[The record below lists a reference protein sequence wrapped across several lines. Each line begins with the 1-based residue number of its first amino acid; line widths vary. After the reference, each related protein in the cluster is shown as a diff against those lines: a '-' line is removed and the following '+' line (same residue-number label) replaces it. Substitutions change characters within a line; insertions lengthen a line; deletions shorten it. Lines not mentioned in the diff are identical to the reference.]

1 MELIIAFIILVAT
14 IVIGVPVIYS
24 FGLTSIWLVYSL
36 GFDASF
42 VYTTMYSKMN
52 GVVLLAIP
60 LFIILGG
67 VMEKGGVGSALVEM
81 VEAFIGRLKGALC
94 FVASVACAVFGAIC
108 GSGAATL
115 SCIGSI
121 LAPKMRDRKY
131 PMGVAAAVLACS
143 APIGMLIPPS
153 SIQILIA
160 WAGNLSVLRCFLA
173 TIIPGIILTILIG
186 IVGLVLCKKSP
197 DIVVIE
203 KLPLNQQMSR
213 AGKKTLS
220 AIPALIMP
228 LIVLGGIYG
237 GIMTPTEAAGV
248 AIVYAIPVS
257 IYIYKGIKWRDLGKT
272 FRESAVTTGVIM
284 VMLGV
289 IMVVSRILVMN
300 NVPSL
305 ILDGLMSVTNNNK
318 YLVLLMINIFLV
330 IIGMLMD
337 DVSGTLLTAP
347 ILLPIGMAMGISPY
361 HMAAIMGVNLGMGNV
376 TPPTAPFL
384 YLGARICKVDTKEMI
399 KPMLLIIVFAYLPT
413 LILTTYIPDMSLFLP
428 NLLMGA
434 E

>member
-14 IVIGVPVIYS
+14 IVIGVPVVYS

-413 LILTTYIPDMSLFLP
+413 LLLTTYIPDMALFLP

>member
-14 IVIGVPVIYS
+14 IIIGVPVIYA
-24 FGLTSIWLVYSL
+24 FGLTSVWLVYSL

-42 VYTTMYSKMN
+42 VFTTMYSKMN

-173 TIIPGIILTILIG
+173 TIIPGIILTVLIG

-413 LILTTYIPDMSLFLP
+413 LLLTTYIPDMALFLP

>member
-413 LILTTYIPDMSLFLP
+413 LLLTTYIPDMSLFLP

>member
-413 LILTTYIPDMSLFLP
+413 LILTTYIPDMALFLP

>member
-173 TIIPGIILTILIG
+173 TIIPGIILTVLIG

>member
-1 MELIIAFIILVAT
+1 MELAIAFVILLAT
-14 IVIGVPVIYS
+14 IVIGVPVVYA
-24 FGLTSIWLVYSL
+24 FGATTVWLVFSL

-60 LFIILGG
+60 LFIILGAI
-67 VMEKGGVGSALVEM
+67 MEKGGVGNALVEC
-81 VEAFIGRLKGALC
+81 VECFIGRLKGALC
-94 FVASVACAVFGAIC
+94 AVASVACAVFGAIC

-131 PMGVAAAVLACS
+131 PMGVAAAVLACA

-160 WAGNLSVLRCFLA
+160 WAGNLSVLTCFLS
-173 TIIPGIILTILIG
+173 TVVPGIILTILIAA
-186 IVGLVLCKKSP
+186 VGVVMCRKST

-203 KLPLNQQMSR
+203 KTPMNVWAKR
-213 AGKKTLS
+213 AGKSTLH
-220 AIPALIMP
+220 AVPALIMP

-237 GIMTPTEAAGV
+237 GVMTASEAAGV

-257 IYIYKGIKWRDLGKT
+257 IYIYKGMRWRDLGKT
-272 FRESAVTTGVIM
+272 FRESATTTGVIM
-284 VMLGV
+284 VMLGA

-305 ILDGLMSVTNNNK
+305 ILDGLMTITNNNK

-347 ILLPIGMAMGISPY
+347 ILLPIGIALGISPY
-361 HMAAIMGVNLGMGNV
+361 QMSAIMGVNLGMGNV

-384 YLGARICKVDTKEMI
+384 YLGARICKVDTKSMI
-399 KPMLLIIVFAYLPT
+399 KPMLLILLFAYLPT
-413 LILTTYIPDMSLFLP
+413 LILTTYIPDLSLWLP
-428 NLLMGA
+428 TLIMG
-434 E
+434 EI

>member
-14 IVIGVPVIYS
+14 IVIGVPVVYS

-131 PMGVAAAVLACS
+131 PMGIAAAILACS

-186 IVGLVLCKKSP
+186 IVGVVLCKKYP
-197 DIVVIE
+197 DIVVTE
-203 KLPLNQQMSR
+203 KLPLNQWGGR
-213 AGKKTLS
+213 AGKKTMR
-220 AIPALIMP
+220 AIPALVMP

-237 GIMTPTEAAGV
+237 GVMTPTEAAGV

-284 VMLGV
+284 VMLGT

-305 ILDGLMSVTNNNK
+305 ILDGLLAVTNNNK

-347 ILLPIGMAMGISPY
+347 ILLPIGIALGISPY
-361 HMAAIMGVNLGMGNV
+361 QMAAIMGVNLGMGNV

-399 KPMLLIIVFAYLPT
+399 KPMLLIILLAYLPT
-413 LILTTYIPDMSLFLP
+413 LLLTTYIPDMSLFLP

>member
-14 IVIGVPVIYS
+14 IVIGVPVIYA
-24 FGLTSIWLVYSL
+24 FGLTSVWLVYSL

-42 VYTTMYSKMN
+42 VFTTMYSKMN

-173 TIIPGIILTILIG
+173 TIIPGIILTVLIG

-413 LILTTYIPDMSLFLP
+413 LLLTTYIPDMALFLP

>member
-24 FGLTSIWLVYSL
+24 FGLAAVWLVYSL

-42 VYTTMYSKMN
+42 VFTTMYSKMN

-67 VMEKGGVGSALVEM
+67 VMEKGGVGNALVEM

-160 WAGNLSVLRCFLA
+160 WAGNLSVLRCFLS
-173 TIIPGIILTILIG
+173 TIVPGIILTCLIG
-186 IVGLVLCKKSP
+186 IVGVVLCKKSP
-197 DIVVIE
+197 DIVVTE
-203 KLPLNQQMSR
+203 KLPMNRWAGR
-213 AGKKTLS
+213 AGKKTLH
-220 AIPALIMP
+220 AIPALVMP

-257 IYIYKGIKWRDLGKT
+257 IYIYKDLRWRDLGKT

-284 VMLGV
+284 VMLGT

-305 ILDGLMSVTNNNK
+305 ILDGLLTVTNNNK

-347 ILLPIGMAMGISPY
+347 ILLPIGIAMGISPY
-361 HMAAIMGVNLGMGNV
+361 HMSAIMGVNLGMGNV

-384 YLGARICKVDTKEMI
+384 YLGARICKVDTKDMI
-399 KPMLLIIVFAYLPT
+399 KPMLLILLFAYLPT
-413 LILTTYIPDMSLFLP
+413 LILTTYIPEMATFLP

>member
-173 TIIPGIILTILIG
+173 TIVPGIILTVLIG

-413 LILTTYIPDMSLFLP
+413 LLLTTYIPDMALFLP

>member
-173 TIIPGIILTILIG
+173 TIIPGIILTVLIG

-413 LILTTYIPDMSLFLP
+413 LILTTYIPDMALFLP

>member
-14 IVIGVPVIYS
+14 IIIGVPVIYA
-24 FGLTSIWLVYSL
+24 FGLTSVWLVYSL

-42 VYTTMYSKMN
+42 VFTTMYSKMN

-413 LILTTYIPDMSLFLP
+413 LLLTTYIPDMALFLP

>member
-14 IVIGVPVIYS
+14 IVIGVPVVYS

-131 PMGVAAAVLACS
+131 PMGVAAAILACS

-186 IVGLVLCKKSP
+186 IVGVVLCKKYP
-197 DIVVIE
+197 DIVVTE

-213 AGKKTLS
+213 AGKKTLT
-220 AIPALIMP
+220 AIPALVMP

-284 VMLGV
+284 VMLGT

-305 ILDGLMSVTNNNK
+305 ILDGLLTVTNNNK

-347 ILLPIGMAMGISPY
+347 ILLPIGIALGISPY
-361 HMAAIMGVNLGMGNV
+361 QMAAIMGVNLGMGNV

-399 KPMLLIIVFAYLPT
+399 KPMLLIILLAYLPT
-413 LILTTYIPDMSLFLP
+413 LLLTTYIPDMSLFLP

>member
-413 LILTTYIPDMSLFLP
+413 LLLTTYIPDMALFLP